1 MSDIDPA
8 RLDEL
13 LAGDPPRTDAERDVL
28 HMAAAL
34 RGAAPS
40 APDALRERVMTT
52 AREAAPT
59 RRGFRLPGMG
69 PSMWMGPAAA
79 GIAAVV
85 IGAAVV
91 LPGLRGDDPL
101 RPATTAGFEAAQGTG
116 PTSAGGPEA
125 TLAPGPGS
133 PRVAAPPAP
142 EVAPSAPE
150 ASPADVRGAPQAVV
164 LGPADGWP
172 ATALER
178 VADPVEESGGVVT
191 GATTGTAA
199 DGREDLQVEA
209 LVPPARRDA
218 AVEAILEALPADP
231 SWAPS
236 ETAREAVGADGAGDN
251 VRPDGAAKNLAG
263 ADAVPVTVVVVR
275 DATP

>member
-1 MSDIDPA
+1 MSEIDPT
-8 RLDEL
+8 RLEEL

-52 AREAAPT
+52 ARQAPPA
-59 RRGFRLPGMG
+59 RRGLRLPGLR
-69 PSMWMGPAAA
+69 PVTWMGPAAA

-101 RPATTAGFEAAQGTG
+101 RPVATVGLEAAPGTG
-116 PTSAGGPEA
+116 PAASGAPEA
-125 TLAPGPGS
+125 TQAPDAGA
-133 PRVAAPPAP
+133 PRIAAPPA
-142 EVAPSAPE
+142 APE
-150 ASPADVRGAPQAVV
+150 LAPTDVPTAPQAVV

-172 ATALER
+172 ATSLER
-178 VADPVEESGGVVT
+178 VADPVEASGGIVT

-199 DGREDLQVEA
+199 DGREDLRVEA
-209 LVPPARRDA
+209 LVPPASRDA
-218 AVEAILEALPADP
+218 AVSAILEALPADA

-236 ETAREAVGADGAGDN
+236 ETAREAVGKDGAGDN
-251 VRPDGAAKNLAG
+251 VRPDGAAKDLAG

>member
-1 MSDIDPA
+1 MSEIDPT
-8 RLDEL
+8 RLEEL

-40 APDALRERVMTT
+40 APDALRERVMST
-52 AREAAPT
+52 ARQAAPA
-59 RRGFRLPGMG
+59 RRGLRLPGLR
-69 PSMWMGPAAA
+69 PSTWMGPAAA

-91 LPGLRGDDPL
+91 LPGLRDGDPL
-101 RPATTAGFEAAQGTG
+101 RPVVTSGLDATQGAGPAASG
-116 PTSAGGPEA
+116 PPEA
-125 TLAPGPGS
+125 TLAPDAGA
-133 PRVAAPPAP
+133 PRVAAPAAP
-142 EVAPSAPE
+142 EM
-150 ASPADVRGAPQAVV
+150 SPADVQDAPQAVL
-164 LGPADGWP
+164 LGPTDGWP

-199 DGREDLQVEA
+199 DGREDLRVEA
-209 LVPPARRDA
+209 LVPPAARDA
-218 AVEAILEALPADP
+218 AVQGILDALPADP

-236 ETAREAVGADGAGDN
+236 ATAREAVGADGAGDN
-251 VRPDGAAKNLAG
+251 IRTDDAAKNLAA